1 MTQLQPVKIRLIS
14 LFDEELARKM
24 SLDECSWSSVSH
36 VLPCVSVYQW
46 MFTPI
51 CERWTGA
58 QACVCV
64 CALPLHASWCVCVCV
79 NKPLF
84 VCGFGWRPLPLLLSE
99 YGQVAV
105 YVWMWHLC
113 AVILLCGLPMLHW
126 SKRLSLHHWH
136 THCPGVEAILTFCC
150 SLIIHTVNYCCA
162 FLHHPNSMWKEYV
175 WINGIHKT
183 VDKKVPGWP
192 SSAGF

>member
-1 MTQLQPVKIRLIS
+1 MRS
-14 LFDEELARKM
+14 LHGKCHWM
-24 SLDECSWSSVSH
+24 SAVDPLYLMCCLVSVCINECSHLSVSGE
-36 VLPCVSVYQW
+36 L
-46 MFTPI
+46 
-51 CERWTGA
+51 ERKP
-58 QACVCV
+58 VCV
-64 CALPLHASWCVCVCV
+64 CFTVTCILVCVCVCV

-136 THCPGVEAILTFCC
+136 TLPWSWSHPHFLLFFNHPFCQLPLRF
-150 SLIIHTVNYCCA
+150 SA
-162 FLHHPNSMWKEYV
+162 SSKQYV
-175 WINGIHKT
+175 KRVCLN
-183 VDKKVPGWP
+183 
-192 SSAGF
+192 